1 MLFDPEEIGEG
12 VIYVKSDGTLAVK
25 SMTSS
30 YITVY
35 MRVSPSDGG
44 TTSPAVGSYAVKQGS
59 REIVEAFPEPGY
71 QFDRWSDG
79 GSQRHEVLWDLGK
92 TLTAYFTKIPV
103 TRYTLS
109 LSASP
114 SNGGTTTGEGTYDS
128 GTKVTV
134 KATPNSGWR
143 FVRWSDGLAQ
153 QHTVTMNANKS
164 LTAYFE
170 KYSVTGDEIFSGTS
184 LTSSTYWRA
193 NGSSS
198 ILSVTGGVATFK
210 FVDPDIKNTVSFNK
224 GYLGGKIEQG
234 HKYRLSFQIKSSVNN
249 VSLIAWLGSEDSVY
263 DNISDDVVYGDVNG
277 GNLSTSYKTISFEL
291 TAEYRDSTVSDA
303 LVFLV
308 GQVCTLYVKSISLKE
323 V

>member
-1 MLFDPEEIGEG
+1 MFDPEEIGEG

-25 SMTSS
+25 SITSS

-59 REIVEAFPEPGY
+59 REIVEAFPAPGY

-114 SNGGTTTGEGTYDS
+114 SNGGSTTGGGTYTS
-128 GTKVTV
+128 GSKATV
-134 KATPNSGWR
+134 NATPNSGWR